1 MAQDLRERLREAP
14 IPDERSA
21 RERGWRVVS
30 AAYADCRP
38 VTQPARIPVRIA
50 VSVAL
55 AALILAL
62 VLTPAGAK
70 VVDLVRDVVKPNA
83 KEATPLTSLP
93 AGGDLLVESSQGPW
107 VVHHD
112 GSQRLLGD
120 YLQASWSPHGYF
132 AAVTNARQLLAVEPD
147 GTVRW
152 SLNRLHP
159 QDPRWL
165 PDTGYRI
172 AYRTGSSMRVV
183 AGDGTGDH
191 LIDPNVAA
199 TPPAWALPLPAAK
212 MTGGNGEHVLTFAK
226 PDGSVEEVNADS
238 GDVIWRSAP
247 GPVPK
252 VLDWSADGSWL
263 AALSRTRLRVFTA
276 VGGDL
281 VRTVRLPKGMRAT
294 DGAFAQS
301 GRSFAVTAT
310 ERTAHGKRSE
320 ALVIPLGTTDPKP
333 RALLADPGTFSKL
346 AWSPDGGW
354 LLVAWPDADAWLFVR
369 PQHPG
374 HVDTVGSITEQ
385 FDPNGGSARAEEFPR
400 PAGWCCTAAGAG

>member
-1 MAQDLRERLREAP
+1 MARDLQERLRDAP
-14 IPDERSA
+14 IPDERGA

-30 AAYADCRP
+30 AAYADRRP
-38 VTQPARIPVRIA
+38 VTQPARVPVRIA
-50 VSVAL
+50 IAAGL

-70 VVDLVRDVVKPNA
+70 VVDLVRDVVRPNA

-93 AGGDLLVESSQGPW
+93 AGGDLLVDSSEGSW
-107 VVHHD
+107 IVHRD
-112 GSQRLLGD
+112 GSQRLLGE
-120 YLQASWSPHGYF
+120 YEGASWSPHGYF
-132 AAVTNARQLLAVEPD
+132 VAVTNAHQLLAVEPG

-152 SLNRLHP
+152 SLNRPHP
-159 QDPRWL
+159 RDPRWM

-172 AYRTGSSMRVV
+172 AYRTGTSMRVV
-183 AGDGTGDH
+183 GGDGAGDH
-191 LIDPNVAA
+191 LVDPNVAP

-212 MTGGNGEHVLTFAK
+212 MTNGAGQYVLALAK
-226 PDGSVEEVNADS
+226 PDGRVEEVNAAS
-238 GDVIWRSAP
+238 TKVLWRSAP

-263 AALSRTRLRVFTA
+263 AALSATRLRVFTA
-276 VGGDL
+276 DGHL
-281 VRTVRLPKGMRAT
+281 VRVVSLPRGMRAT
-294 DGAFAQS
+294 DGAFARA

-310 ERTAHGKRSE
+310 KQTARGRRSE
-320 ALVIPLGTTDPKP
+320 ALVVPLGTPNPKP
-333 RALLADPGTFSKL
+333 RALLADPGTFSSL

-374 HVDTVGSITEQ
+374 HVDTVGNITQQ
-385 FDPNGGSARAEEFPR
+385 FAPNGGAARSAEFPR
-400 PAGWCCTAAGAG
+400 PAGWCCTVAGGG

>member
-1 MAQDLRERLREAP
+1 MAHELRDRLREAP
-14 IPDERSA
+14 IPDEHGA
-21 RERGWRVVS
+21 RDRGWRVVS
-30 AAYADCRP
+30 AAYADRRP
-38 VTQPARIPVRIA
+38 VTPPARVPVRIA
-50 VSVAL
+50 VAAGL

-107 VVHHD
+107 VVHRD

-120 YLQASWSPHGYF
+120 YGEASWSPHGYF
-132 AAVTNARQLLAVEPD
+132 VAVTNAHQLLAVEPD

-152 SLNRLHP
+152 SLNRPHP
-159 QDPRWL
+159 RDPRWL
-165 PDTGYRI
+165 PDTGYRV

-183 AGDGTGDH
+183 GGDGVGDH
-191 LIDPNVAA
+191 LVDSNVAP
-199 TPPAWALPLPAAK
+199 TPPAWAMPLPETK
-212 MTGGNGEHVLTFAK
+212 MGSEVGQFPLALAK
-226 PDGSVEEVNADS
+226 PDGSVEEVDTETGDILWHS
-238 GDVIWRSAP
+238 GP

-263 AALSRTRLRVFTA
+263 AALSTTRLRVFTA
-276 VGGDL
+276 GGDL
-281 VRTVRLPKGMRAT
+281 IRTVSLPEGSRAT
-294 DGAFAQS
+294 DGAFART

-310 ERTAHGKRSE
+310 KRTAHGRRSE
-320 ALVIPLGTTDPKP
+320 ALVVSLGSPNPKP
-333 RALLADPGTFSKL
+333 RALLADPGTFSGL

-374 HVDTVGSITEQ
+374 HVDTVGNITRQ
-385 FDPNGGSARAEEFPR
+385 FDPNAGSGGSQAFPR
-400 PAGWCCTAAGAG
+400 PAGWCCTVAGGG

>member
-14 IPDERSA
+14 IPDEHGA

-30 AAYADCRP
+30 AAYADRRP
-38 VTQPARIPVRIA
+38 ATQPARIPVRLALA
-50 VSVAL
+50 VGL

-70 VVDLVRDVVKPNA
+70 VVDLVRNAVRPNA

-93 AGGDLLVESSQGPW
+93 AQGNLLVESSQGPW
-107 VVHHD
+107 VVHRD

-120 YLQASWSPHGYF
+120 YRQASWSPHGYF
-132 AAVTNARQLLAVEPD
+132 AAVTNAHQLLAVEPD
-147 GTVRW
+147 GTVHW
-152 SLNRLHP
+152 SLNRP
-159 QDPRWL
+159 RPSDPRWL

-191 LIDPNVAA
+191 LVDPNVAP
-199 TPPAWALPLPAAK
+199 TPPAWASPLPAAK
-212 MTGGNGEHVLTFAK
+212 MTGGKGQYVLALAK
-226 PDGSVEEVNADS
+226 PDGSVEEVNAES
-238 GDVIWRSAP
+238 GRSLWRTAP

-263 AALSRTRLRVFTA
+263 AALSPTRLRLFTA
-276 VGGDL
+276 YGDP
-281 VRTVRLPKGMRAT
+281 VRTVRMPRGMRAT
-294 DGAFAQS
+294 DGAFART
-301 GRSFAVTAT
+301 GRSFAVTAA
-310 ERTAHGKRSE
+310 ERTAHGRRSE
-320 ALVIPLGTTDPKP
+320 ALILPLGTRNPQP
-333 RALLADPGTFSKL
+333 RALLADPGTFSGL

-369 PQHPG
+369 PEHPG
-374 HVDTVGSITEQ
+374 HVDTVGSISEQ
-385 FDPNGGSARAEEFPR
+385 FDPSAASSGSREFPA
-400 PAGWCCTAAGAG
+400 PAGWCCTVAGAG

>member
-1 MAQDLRERLREAP
+1 MAHDLRERLLDAP
-14 IPDERSA
+14 IPDEHGA

-30 AAYADCRP
+30 AAYADRRP
-38 VTQPARIPVRIA
+38 VTQPARIPVRLA
-50 VSVAL
+50 VAAGL

-107 VVHHD
+107 VVHRD

-120 YLQASWSPHGYF
+120 YRQASWSPHGYF
-132 AAVTNARQLLAVEPD
+132 VAVTNAHQLLAVEPD

-152 SLNRLHP
+152 SLNRSHP
-159 QDPRWL
+159 RDPRWL

-183 AGDGTGDH
+183 GGDGVGDH
-191 LIDPNVAA
+191 LLDSNVAP
-199 TPPAWALPLPAAK
+199 TPPAWAIPLPDAK
-212 MTGGNGEHVLTFAK
+212 LGSGVGQFVLALAK
-226 PDGSVEEVNADS
+226 PDGSVEEVDAESSKVLWHSD
-238 GDVIWRSAP
+238 P
-247 GPVPK
+247 GPVPR

-263 AALSRTRLRVFTA
+263 AALSATRLRVFTA
-276 VGGDL
+276 QGDL
-281 VRTVRLPKGMRAT
+281 IRTVSLPQGMRAT
-294 DGAFAQS
+294 DGAFARS
-301 GRSFAVTAT
+301 GKSFAVTAT
-310 ERTAHGKRSE
+310 KQTAHGRRSE
-320 ALVIPLGTTDPKP
+320 ALVLPLGTSNP
-333 RALLADPGTFSKL
+333 RPRPLLADPGTFSGL

-369 PQHPG
+369 PEHPG
-374 HVDTVGSITEQ
+374 HVDTVGNITQQ
-385 FDPNGGSARAEEFPR
+385 FDPGAGSTGSAAFPR
-400 PAGWCCTAAGAG
+400 PAGWCCSVAGGG